1 LQIRQRRLNGKAT
14 AVGSTS
20 FWVVVVATGARVLG
34 GTAAKADGDGRRSCS
49 SMRPGGNRTSWM
61 AQMTK
66 FGLYAALPAAML
78 LAGAASMTAAL
89 ADDPILTKAPPG
101 SAPPGPTSCDSVP
114 AFFLSTCQLA
124 WYGVRFYGVIDV
136 GGGYQ
141 TNGAP
146 FNPQFPQGSSYVVQK
161 MNREPMWTLAP
172 NALSRSSIGIQVN
185 EPLAPGWIFVG
196 DLEAGFDPYSL
207 QFSNGPAS
215 IAENR
220 GVPLDAQSANNDSS
234 HAGQFYNA
242 LGYVGVSSD
251 TFGTLTFFRQNALT
265 LDGVFAYDPMGASY
279 AFSALGFS
287 SSNCGAGDT
296 ETCRITTAIKYR
308 VNIGAF
314 RIGALAQVGGYN
326 LNNGSNGD
334 YEGQIGGDIP
344 IGNFGWGN
352 GVLSLDAI
360 YKWEKDAVNLSLSG
374 VSNVGGVPVAPFLP
388 QTLTATISNNQ
399 NVMLLSKYTVGPL
412 KLYAGYEWY
421 QLAPPSDPVNTVTG
435 FTDIGGLPVGSGY
448 NNLTAIS
455 NVAYSAACGT
465 GTCSDKVMQVMWTGA
480 RYAVNKDLDVVGA
493 YYHYIQNTYTTASCV
508 NPTAHSQCAGTFDA
522 VSALVDWRFLPKW
535 DAYIGVMFSQVN
547 AGLSNGY
554 LARNN
559 LDPTAGVRFRF

>member
-1 LQIRQRRLNGKAT
+1 MKK
-14 AVGSTS
+14 
-20 FWVVVVATGARVLG
+20 LG
-34 GTAAKADGDGRRSCS
+34 L
-49 SMRPGGNRTSWM
+49 
-61 AQMTK
+61 
-66 FGLYAALPAAML
+66 FAALPAAVL
-78 LAGAASMTAAL
+78 LADAASMTAAS
-89 ADDPILTKAPPG
+89 ADEPILTKAPPPV

-136 GGGYQ
+136 AGGYQ

-185 EPLAPGWIFVG
+185 EPIAQGWAFVA

-207 QFSNGPAS
+207 QLSNGPAS
-215 IAENR
+215 IAANR

-234 HAGQFYNA
+234 HAGQIYNA
-242 LGYVGVSSD
+242 LGFLGVSSD
-251 TFGTLTFFRQNALT
+251 TLGTLTFFRQNALT
-265 LDGVFAYDPMGASY
+265 LDGVFAYDPMAASY

-314 RIGALAQVGGYN
+314 RIGALAQVGGYDQ
-326 LNNGSNGD
+326 NNGSNGD
-334 YEGQIGGDIP
+334 YEAQIGGDIP
-344 IGNFGWGN
+344 VGNFGWGK

-374 VSNVGGVPVAPFLP
+374 VSNIAGVPVAPFLP

-435 FTDIGGLPVGSGY
+435 FSNIGGLPMGSAY
-448 NNLTAIS
+448 ANLTAIS
-455 NVAYSAACGT
+455 NVAYSAGCGT

-535 DAYIGVMFSQVN
+535 DAYIGIMFSQVN

>member
-1 LQIRQRRLNGKAT
+1 MNRL
-14 AVGSTS
+14 
-20 FWVVVVATGARVLG
+20 
-34 GTAAKADGDGRRSCS
+34 
-49 SMRPGGNRTSWM
+49 
-61 AQMTK
+61 
-66 FGLYAALPAAML
+66 GLFAALPAAML
-78 LAGAASMTAAL
+78 LAAAVGMTAAL
-89 ADDPILTKAPPG
+89 ADDPILTKAPAV
-101 SAPPGPTSCDSVP
+101 SAPPAPTSCDNVP
-114 AFFLSTCQLA
+114 DFFLTTCQLA
-124 WYGVRFYGVIDV
+124 WFGVRLYGVVDV

-146 FNPQFPQGSSYVVQK
+146 FNPQYPQGSSYVVQK
-161 MNREPMWTLAP
+161 MSRSSMWTLAP
-172 NALSRSSIGIQVN
+172 NGLSRSSVGVRVN
-185 EPLAPGWIFVG
+185 EPIAPGWAFVS

-207 QFSNGPAS
+207 QLSNGPAS

-242 LGYVGVSSD
+242 LGFVGVRSD
-251 TFGTLTFFRQNALT
+251 VLGTLTFFRQNALT
-265 LDGVFAYDPMGASY
+265 LDGVFAYDPMAGSY

-308 VNIGAF
+308 ENIGPF
-314 RIGALAQVGGYN
+314 RVAALAQVGGYS
-326 LNNGSNGD
+326 LDNGSNGD

-344 IGNFGWGN
+344 IGNFGWGD

-374 VSNVGGVPVAPFLP
+374 VSNAAGVPVAPFLP

-399 NVMLLSKYTVGPL
+399 SAMALAKYTVGSL

-421 QLAPPSDPVNTVTG
+421 ELAPPSDPVNTVTG
-435 FTDIGGLPVGSGY
+435 FTNIGGLAMGSAY
-448 NNLTAIS
+448 NNLTAIN
-455 NVAYSAACGT
+455 NVAYSAGCGT
-465 GTCSDKVMQVMWTGA
+465 GTCSDKIMQVMWTGA
-480 RYAVNKDLDVVGA
+480 RYSVAKDIDVVGA
-493 YYHYIQNTYTTASCV
+493 YYHYIQNTYTTASCA
-508 NPTAHSQCAGTFDA
+508 NPTAHSQCQGTFDA
-522 VSALVDWRFLPKW
+522 VSGLIDWHFGPKW
-535 DAYIGVMFSQVN
+535 DAYIGMMFSQVN

-559 LDPTAGVRFRF
+559 LDPTVGIRFRF

>member
-1 LQIRQRRLNGKAT
+1 MKK
-14 AVGSTS
+14 
-20 FWVVVVATGARVLG
+20 LG
-34 GTAAKADGDGRRSCS
+34 L
-49 SMRPGGNRTSWM
+49 
-61 AQMTK
+61 
-66 FGLYAALPAAML
+66 FAALPAAML
-78 LAGAASMTAAL
+78 FAGAAWTTAAL
-89 ADDPILTKAPPG
+89 ADDPILTKAPAV

-146 FNPQFPQGSSYVVQK
+146 FNPQFPQASSYVVQK
-161 MNREPMWTLAP
+161 MNRSPMWTLAP
-172 NALSRSSIGIQVN
+172 NALSRSSIGVQIK
-185 EPLAPGWIFVG
+185 EPFAPGWAFVA

-207 QFSNGPAS
+207 QLSNGPAS
-215 IAENR
+215 IAANR

-242 LGYVGVSSD
+242 LGYLGVSSD
-251 TFGTLTFFRQNALT
+251 VLGTLTFFRQNALT
-265 LDGVFAYDPMGASY
+265 LDGVFAYDPMAGSY

-296 ETCRITTAIKYR
+296 ETCRISTAIKYR

-314 RIGALAQVGGYN
+314 RVGALAQVGGYG

-344 IGNFGWGN
+344 VGNFGWGQ
-352 GVLSLDAI
+352 GVLSLDTI

-374 VSNVGGVPVAPFLP
+374 VSNAAGVPVPPFLP

-399 NVMLLSKYTVGPL
+399 SVMALAKYAVGPL

-435 FTDIGGLPVGSGY
+435 FSNIGGLPMGSAYG
-448 NNLTAIS
+448 NFTAIS
-455 NVAYSAACGT
+455 NVAYSAGCGT
-465 GTCSDKVMQVMWTGA
+465 GACSDRVMQVMWTGA
-480 RYAVNKDLDVVGA
+480 RYAVTNKLDVVGA
-493 YYHYIQNTYTTASCV
+493 YYHYIQNTYTTASCA

-535 DAYIGVMFSQVN
+535 DAYFGIMFSQVN

-559 LDPTAGVRFRF
+559 LDPTVGLRFQF